1 MSRRVR
7 PAPLRRRP
15 SVTVV
20 VPCHNYGHYLPR
32 ALGSVL
38 AQPGVDVDAIVID
51 DASTDGSATV
61 VSALAGADGRVRAI
75 VHERNRGHIAT
86 YNEGLE
92 QATGDYV
99 VLLSADDALTPGS
112 LQRAT
117 ALLEAEPSVG
127 FVYGHPVVFAD
138 EPPPAPTAVRSWTVW
153 SGEEWI
159 ARRCRAGR
167 NCIMNP
173 EVVVRTSVQRAIGGY
188 DARLPHSGDLEM
200 WMRAASVADVGR
212 VNGPGQGYY
221 RVHADSMQRTV
232 HAGLVADLEGRLD
245 AFAKV
250 LVGPGACLARGE
262 ELFATA
268 RRALALAALG
278 YARLAYEHGR
288 TALEPV
294 DEYLAFAER
303 VWPPARQSRQWSAVA
318 RRAAAAGAAGPAG
331 RMERGVVWRS
341 RRVATDLEDRLR
353 WRRWHRS
360 GV

>member
-7 PAPLRRRP
+7 PASPRRRP

-20 VPCHNYGHYLPR
+20 VPCHDYGHYLPR

-51 DASTDGSATV
+51 DASPDGSADV
-61 VSALAGADGRVRAI
+61 VRALAAGDDRVRAI

-112 LQRAT
+112 LLRAT
-117 ALLEAEPSVG
+117 ALLESEPSVG
-127 FVYGHPVVFAD
+127 LAYGHPLVFAD
-138 EPPPAPTAVRSWTVW
+138 EPPAARTSVRSWTVW

-159 ARRCRAGR
+159 ARRCRTGR

-173 EVVVRTSVQRAIGGY
+173 EVVMRTSVQHAIGGY

-221 RVHADSMQRTV
+221 RVHDGSMQRTV
-232 HAGLVADLEGRLD
+232 YAGLVADLEGRLD
-245 AFAKV
+245 AFRAV
-250 LVGPGACLARGE
+250 LVGPDARLARGE

-268 RRALALAALG
+268 RRALALSALG
-278 YARLAYEHGR
+278 HARLAYEHGR
-288 TALEPV
+288 MALEPV

-303 VWPPARQSRQWSAVA
+303 VWPQARHSRQWSAVA
-318 RRAAAAGAAGPAG
+318 RRAAPRVA
-331 RMERGVVWRS
+331 RLERGLVWRG
-341 RRVATDLEDRLR
+341 RRVATDVEDRIR
-353 WRRWHRS
+353 WRRWRRS